1 MRADPQLDPTGGAA
15 PDPDRAGGVLDA
27 PGERVVP
34 PRATD
39 PSGMR
44 SYEIHQRLRPHEC
57 PTVVARQLWSGPAIT
72 DPVEV
77 LAELREQTPCFRDWV
92 GNTYWVTRYD
102 DVTSVFVDDAN
113 YETRTVR
120 WTMGIA
126 HRGRDLG
133 HLVPVQR
140 VLTDRAD
147 ADTAPIIDAL
157 LDRLA
162 GPGERG
168 SRGEVDLSVE
178 IAARM
183 PIELWAR
190 ALGQGRRRDEAG
202 RAAEIARIAR
212 WILALRRATSW
223 DPRHRSAA
231 LAAFDELASW
241 GDHALDEARRSAG
254 TDAPGD
260 LDDLIGLLA
269 GGTLDDDL
277 LGGRPVTGE
286 DLAATVVEADHRT
299 LHGGLANLWWALLTH
314 PDQLRRVLEEP
325 RLVRFAWYETLRHS
339 PPVATAVRWTRH
351 EVERFGRL
359 LPEGASVTL
368 SALAANRDPR
378 QFADPDRFD
387 LGRLDLCQREPRGQY
402 RADGL
407 PAGVAFG
414 LGAPSRFPAE
424 PEDRPRSRYASTRD
438 IAMAV
443 TTRLLERHPELRIAS
458 GAAPVVVAH
467 EPGGMRICWSL
478 PAELGR

>member
-1 MRADPQLDPTGGAA
+1 MRADPALDPTGAA
-15 PDPDRAGGVLDA
+15 VSPAERSGGVLDA

-57 PTVVARQLWSGPAIT
+57 PTVVARQLWSGPALT

-147 ADTAPIIDAL
+147 ADIGPIIDAL

-162 GPGERG
+162 GRDG
-168 SRGEVDLSVE
+168 VDLSVE
-178 IAARM
+178 IAARV

-190 ALGQGRRRDEAG
+190 ALGQGCGGDETEQADQPG

-212 WILALRRATSW
+212 WIMALRRATSW

-231 LAAFDELASW
+231 LAAFDELAGW
-241 GDHALDEARRSAG
+241 GDHALDEARGRPH
-254 TDAPGD
+254 TDDP
-260 LDDLIGLLA
+260 DDLIGLLA
-269 GGTLDDDL
+269 GGTLDEDW
-277 LGGRPVTGE
+277 LGGRPATGE

-314 PDQLRRVLEEP
+314 PDQLLRVLEEP

-339 PPVATAVRWTRH
+339 PPVTTAVRWTRH

-414 LGAPSRFPAE
+414 FGAPSRFPAE

-443 TTRLLERHPELRIAS
+443 TTRLLERHPELRIAPGS
-458 GAAPVVVAH
+458 EPVVVAH